1 LNNETFKTCD
11 MNQKITL
18 RLLLIIAILAG
29 PIMEKLSAIPAFARK
44 YQVSCQVCHSP
55 ASPRLKAFGDDFAGA
70 GFRMTEEYEAPR
82 YFVPVGD
89 DKLSLIRDFPLAVRL
104 DGHISYNNENNGGPD
119 FGLPYALKLMSGG
132 ELSEK
137 LSYYFYFYM
146 NERGKVAGVEDAF
159 LMFSDVLGTGIN
171 LYLGQ
176 FQVCD
181 PLFKRELRLTL
192 EDYVIYTARPG
203 NSTIGLTY
211 DRGILL
217 EYGLPTGTDI
227 TAQVINGNGLP
238 QAGEGHIFD
247 RDRHKSYM
255 VKLSQGIGD
264 ILSIGFFGY
273 TGKEELSDATGPPEN
288 TVMMYGPDLA
298 LDFGEKL
305 ILNMQYLR
313 RTDSHSVLGTAPM
326 VTINNV
332 LTHGG
337 FAEIIYAPMGDRSNW
352 YLTALGNYVESDI
365 DELNYMSATLHAGY
379 LLRRNVRLVTEYTR
393 VFGDG
398 DYGRASVGFVS
409 AF

>member
-1 LNNETFKTCD
+1 MKSKTV
-11 MNQKITL
+11 TL
-18 RLLLIIAILAG
+18 RLLLILAIIAG
-29 PIMEKLSAIPAFARK
+29 PLLEELNAIPAFARK
-44 YQVSCQVCHSP
+44 YQISCQVCHSP

-70 GFRMTEEYEAPR
+70 GFRMTEYDAPR

-89 DKLSLIRDFPLAVRL
+89 DKLSLIRDFPIAVRL
-104 DGHISYNNENNGGPD
+104 DGHITYNNENRGAPD

-171 LYLGQ
+171 LSVGQ

-192 EDYVIYTARPG
+192 EDYVIYTMAPG
-203 NSTIGLTY
+203 NSSIGLKY

-217 EYGLPTGTDI
+217 EYGLPTGTDFVV
-227 TAQVINGNGLP
+227 QVVNGNGIP
-238 QAGEGHIFD
+238 EAGEGHIFD
-247 RDRHKSYM
+247 RDKYKSYM
-255 VKLSQGIGD
+255 VKLTQSIGD
-264 ILSIGFFGY
+264 PLSIGFFGY
-273 TGKEELSDATGPPEN
+273 TGKEELSDAIGPPDN
-288 TVMMYGPDLA
+288 TVTMYGPDLA
-298 LDFGEKL
+298 LNLGEKF
-305 ILNMQYLR
+305 IMNVQYLR
-313 RTDSHSVLGTAPM
+313 RTDSHSVFDTDPQ
-326 VTINNV
+326 VTMNDV

-352 YLTALGNYVESDI
+352 YLTGLGNWVESDI
-365 DELNYMSATLHAGY
+365 DELDYMSATLHAGY

-393 VFGDG
+393 IFGNES
-398 DYGRASVGFVS
+398 YGRASVGFVS

>member
-1 LNNETFKTCD
+1 MKH
-11 MNQKITL
+11 QKSTL
-18 RLLLIIAILAG
+18 RLFLILAILSG
-29 PIMEKLSAIPAFARK
+29 PVTDELNAIPAFARK
-44 YQVSCQVCHSP
+44 YQISCQVCHSP

-70 GFRMTEEYEAPR
+70 GFRMTEDYEAPR
-82 YFVPVGD
+82 YFAPAGD

-104 DGHISYNNENNGGPD
+104 DGHISYNNENKGAPD

-132 ELSEK
+132 ELSEN

-159 LMFSDVLGTGIN
+159 LMFSDLLGTGIN

-192 EDYVIYTARPG
+192 EDYVIYTVAPG
-203 NSTIGLTY
+203 NSSIGLKY

-227 TAQVINGNGLP
+227 VAEVVNGNGLP
-238 QAGEGHIFD
+238 EAGEGHIFD
-247 RDRHKSYM
+247 RDKHKSYLL
-255 VKLSQGIGD
+255 KLNQGIGD
-264 ILSIGFFGY
+264 FLSVGFFGY
-273 TGKEELSDATGPPEN
+273 TGKEELSDAIGPPEN
-288 TVMMYGPDLA
+288 TVTMYGPDLA
-298 LDFGEKL
+298 IDLGDKL
-305 ILNMQYLR
+305 ILNLQYLR
-313 RTDSHSVLGTAPM
+313 RTDSQTLLYTDPM
-326 VTINNV
+326 TTVDNV

-337 FAEIIYAPMGDRSNW
+337 FAEIVYAPMGDRSNW
-352 YLTALGNYVESDI
+352 YLTALGNWVESDI
-365 DELNYMSATLHAGY
+365 DELDYMSATLHAGY
-379 LLRRNVRLVTEYTR
+379 LLRRNIRLVTEYTR
-393 VFGDG
+393 VFGNE